1 MKYLLLLPLAIATG
15 CASSIHPFNQDFLEM
30 KGTPAAIEEF
40 FTGMNG
46 LSQTA
51 KNNDVTQEDNH
62 TKIQRDKLK
71 VKALQFSWNKDTA
84 ATEEK

>member
-1 MKYLLLLPLAIATG
+1 MKYLILLPLIIGSG
-15 CASSIHPFNQDFLEM
+15 CASSIHPFNQDFLDM
-30 KGTPAAIEEF
+30 RGTPAAIEEF

-51 KNNDVTQEDNH
+51 KNQDVTKEDNH

-71 VKALQFSWNKDTA
+71 VKALQFSWNKDNAT
-84 ATEEK
+84 TEEK